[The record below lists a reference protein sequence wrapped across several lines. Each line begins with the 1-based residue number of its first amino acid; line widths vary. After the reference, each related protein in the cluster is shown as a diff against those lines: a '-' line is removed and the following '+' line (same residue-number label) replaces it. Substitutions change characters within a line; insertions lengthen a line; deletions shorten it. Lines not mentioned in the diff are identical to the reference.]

1 MDLSHIPLILQS
13 LSTLTVAG
21 GVTFAAFQFRH
32 WRRVAHTAN
41 FTKLVELQM
50 ELRKMR
56 VNDPSLASIY
66 SHDVKDMRS
75 DREIRE
81 YFMNLMQ
88 LSIFE
93 IVWFNHREGLLP
105 DDYFESWVKR
115 MREIQ
120 KEESFR
126 KMFDNPAMKIM
137 HDDFQNLVRK
147 MLDEDAARAAVS
159 RS

>member
-1 MDLSHIPLILQS
+1 
-13 LSTLTVAG
+13 
-21 GVTFAAFQFRH
+21 
-32 WRRVAHTAN
+32 
-41 FTKLVELQM
+41 
-50 ELRKMR
+50 
-56 VNDPSLASIY
+56 
-66 SHDVKDMRS
+66 
-75 DREIRE
+75 
-81 YFMNLMQ
+81 MQ

-147 MLDEDAARAAVS
+147 MLDEDAARATIA